1 MVEEGVL
8 NEMLSGIEQH
18 GYYIHRNIINQTDA
32 AALRALME
40 IRYDQDQFKKAGIG
54 KGPSFSINEE
64 IRKDS
69 ILWIEETP
77 NDALLTAYSSHI
89 DDLIPLLNRHFFLPL
104 KDKEL
109 MFAIYEKGSYYKKH
123 RDRFAKQQQHRFFT
137 IILYLTDW
145 QKGDGGELMIYTDQV
160 ELKIEP
166 YQGTFVIFTSETEHE
181 VLPVFARRYSITGW
195 LTDVPIGLTF
205 L

>member
-123 RDRFAKQQQHRFFT
+123 RDRFAKQQHRFFT